1 MEFAVA
7 TLQIKNNMRR
17 TMIDLRQLGVL
28 ACITASG
35 CFGLAATTQA
45 APLFLFTGQSGA
57 QTQIDVDHTTEWQ
70 VAPTVNF
77 DLAGGQLDM
86 KDGSQ
91 TGGDTSPTGDLFLSV
106 YEDGGI
112 IPVAQIDMTNAD
124 FVAAHTSSGDQAF
137 NGNNLFTPVLFATPF
152 TLVAGHSYVIDL
164 TSPEA
169 DQQSHAYFIKGF
181 DTSFIGDSSGNP
193 VPVGNLDVPEPLS
206 LTLLATGL
214 VGVSIARRRRV
225 RR

>member
-1 MEFAVA
+1 
-7 TLQIKNNMRR
+7 
-17 TMIDLRQLGVL
+17 
-28 ACITASG
+28 
-35 CFGLAATTQA
+35 
-45 APLFLFTGQSGA
+45 
-57 QTQIDVDHTTEWQ
+57 
-70 VAPTVNF
+70 VNF
-77 DLAGGQLDM
+77 DLAGGQLDV

-91 TGGDTSPTGDLFLSV
+91 TGGDGSPAGDLFLSV

-112 IPVAQIDMTNAD
+112 IPVGQIDMANAA
-124 FVAAHTSSGDQAF
+124 FVTAHNTADGSSAPSEDQNF
-137 NGNNLFTPVLFATPF
+137 NGNNLFTPVLFTTPF

-193 VPVGNLDVPEPLS
+193 VPVGDLDVPEPLP

-214 VGVSIARRRRV
+214 VGVSIARRRRARV
-225 RR
+225 KPSSNTRLASSIMAGHHAGHDL